1 MPSKNEPDQ
10 HESAGA
16 WAKRYH
22 QASQAVLESIL
33 RPYGLGPTQWYVLYQ
48 LAHDG
53 PTRQRDLVRALR
65 IERATM
71 TGVVAALVRKGLVE
85 QVPDPVDLRQK
96 TLRLTEAG
104 GQLWTR
110 LPDPIARIRAVAF
123 DGVSEEEQA
132 QVARTLRAAAE
143 RLAHHL
149 KEETPLS

>member
-1 MPSKNEPDQ
+1 MASKEMRGQ

-22 QASQAVLESIL
+22 QTSQAVLESIL
-33 RPYGLGPTQWYVLYQ
+33 RPHGLGPTQWYVLYQ

-53 PTRQRDLVRALR
+53 PTKQRDLVRALR
-65 IERATM
+65 VERATM

-85 QVPDPVDLRQK
+85 QTPDPVDLRQK
-96 TLRLTEAG
+96 TLCLTEAG
-104 GQLWTR
+104 GELWAR

-123 DGVSEEEQA
+123 DGVSQEEQA
-132 QVARTLRAAAE
+132 QVVRILRAATE

-149 KEETPLS
+149 KEETPPS

>member
-1 MPSKNEPDQ
+1 MASKETHGQ

-22 QASQAVLESIL
+22 QASQAALEAIL

-65 IERATM
+65 VERATM

-85 QVPDPVDLRQK
+85 QIPDPVDLRQK

-104 GQLWTR
+104 GELWAR
-110 LPDPIARIRAVAF
+110 LPDPIARLRAVAF

-132 QVARTLRAAAE
+132 QVARILRAATE
-143 RLAHHL
+143 RLADHL
-149 KEETPLS
+149 KKGSPPS